1 MRRSLLEGHLP
12 SSTITFVKLRI
23 LVVVIVGHRLS
34 SNCGSDEDSRGH
46 GRLATSTNVG
56 GGGGGGSNDVARSD
70 ATTTT
75 TTSTTITAVESIVVA
90 AAMVVAAVVVAH
102 NNNFYRWRW
111 KQGGR
116 IDEFIIFFRGA
127 LEEVVDTSG

>member
-70 ATTTT
+70 ATTAATT
-75 TTSTTITAVESIVVA
+75 TTITAVESIVVVA

-102 NNNFYRWRW
+102 NNNFYRWRR

-116 IDEFIIFFRGA
+116 IDEFIIFFRGT